1 MTGAEIVQLLKI
13 FSGAFMVETRDKNL
27 NMWGGD
33 SIFHLFSI
41 ALMVIDKSSATG
53 RSKYIENQN
62 CLIKESKMGQGLAK
76 NGISEPVGSSG
87 VAIGWESL
95 S

>member
-1 MTGAEIVQLLKI
+1 
-13 FSGAFMVETRDKNL
+13 
-27 NMWGGD
+27 
-33 SIFHLFSI
+33 
-41 ALMVIDKSSATG
+41 MVIDKSSATG
-53 RSKYIENQN
+53 RSKYTENQN